1 MKLKKVHVREF
12 KSILDSNEFDVTD
25 ITCLVGKNEA
35 GKSAILQA
43 LYKLNPI
50 VPEHAYFDPIED
62 YPRAHVEDYFADLEG
77 NRRNPAEVVQAY
89 FSLDADELAAV
100 ENEFGPGCLRDSC
113 HHLGLSKGY
122 DNTLSVAI
130 DYDEAQ
136 IVKNLV
142 ANVEFANEGVRKQA
156 EQTTS
161 LKALQD
167 LLHNSTGRENHFTPI
182 QHEPAVPS
190 NGQGNAEKPNA
201 VPTAPK
207 ITYEVVLGKLSEYVD
222 TGLDTYIFKTYLES
236 KLPKFL
242 YFDEFYQMEGQVN
255 IEALRERLANNQ
267 LLDSDRPM
275 LGLMELA
282 RINLDQL
289 ADAHSNTQSLVSRIE
304 GAGNYL
310 SRRILEYW
318 SQNKHIQLRFDVRP
332 GRPGDP
338 PGYQSGT
345 NLWANVYDAAHWVTV
360 RIGMRSR
367 GFIWFFSFLAWFF
380 QQQRSGRPVILL
392 LDEPGVFLHASAQE
406 DLLRF
411 IERELKDHQVIYTT
425 HSPFMIDS
433 RRLERVRVVCD
444 RGMDEDKMLPQERE
458 GTKVFSDPLQADSGS
473 LFPLQGALAFHS
485 MQNLLM
491 GPNTLAVEGVSDM
504 FFIQAM
510 TDLLE
515 RAEKTGLSD
524 AWTLTP
530 VGGID
535 KVPTFTALFGGQK
548 DLNLAVL
555 IDYQKKDQQ
564 TIDNLCKQNLLKQGQ
579 VFTFADFT
587 GTAEADIEDMFDPEF
602 YMELVNAEYKD
613 ELPKRLLQGD
623 LPQHPRI
630 VARLEQYFQ
639 RHPLRNN
646 VKFAVY
652 RPARYFAEHASEL
665 SIRISP
671 KTQERFEAAFK
682 AVNKLVESVEEKVA
696 VG

>member
-1 MKLKKVHVREF
+1 MKLTKVHVHEF
-12 KSILDSNEFDVTD
+12 KSIMDSNQFDVTD

-35 GKSAILQA
+35 GKTAILEA

-50 VPEHAYFDPIED
+50 IPEHAQFDLTED
-62 YPRAHVEDYFADLEG
+62 YPRAHLEDYVADVEQ
-77 NRRNPAEVVQAY
+77 NKRDPAEVVEAY
-89 FSLDADELAAV
+89 FSLDADEVAAI
-100 ENEFGPGCLRDSC
+100 EKEFGTGCLRGAS
-113 HHLGLSKGY
+113 HQLRLAKGY
-122 DNTLSVAI
+122 DNKLSVTV
-130 DYDEAQ
+130 DYDEPQ
-136 IVKNLV
+136 IVKNLISAV
-142 ANVEFANEGVRKQA
+142 RFANEESRVHVEQA
-156 EQTTS
+156 GNLKS
-161 LKALQD
+161 LQLILMNDSNTAMQYEGDALSGQ
-167 LLHNSTGRENHFTPI
+167 ENAPTP
-182 QHEPAVPS
+182 
-190 NGQGNAEKPNA
+190 NAEPPVPNMA
-201 VPTAPK
+201 AK
-207 ITYEVVLGKLSEYVD
+207 LLLEKLGEYID
-222 TGLDTYIFKTYLES
+222 KGLHAYIFQTYLES

-255 IEALRERLANNQ
+255 IEALKERLANNQ

-275 LGLMELA
+275 LALMELA
-282 RINLDQL
+282 RINMDQL
-289 ADAHSNTQSLVSRIE
+289 AGVENNTHSLVSRIE

-318 SQNKHIQLRFDVRP
+318 SQNRHIQLRFDARP

-345 NLWANVYDAAHWVTV
+345 NLWVNVYDSAHWVTV
-360 RIGMRSR
+360 RLGMRSR

-380 QQQRSGRPVILL
+380 QQLKSGKPMILL

-411 IERELKDHQVIYTT
+411 IEKELENHQVIYTT
-425 HSPFMIDS
+425 HSPFMIVP
-433 RRLERVRVVCD
+433 RHLERVRVVCD
-444 RGMDEDKMLPQERE
+444 RGMDQDKTLPQEEE

-473 LFPLQGALAFHS
+473 LSPLQGTLAFHT

-491 GPNTLAVEGVSDM
+491 GPHTLIVEGVSDM
-504 FFIQAM
+504 FYIQGM

-524 AWTLTP
+524 VWTLTP

-535 KVPTFTALFGGQK
+535 KIPTFAALFGAQK
-548 DLNLAVL
+548 QLNLALL
-555 IDYQKKDQQ
+555 IDYQKKDQPA
-564 TIDNLCKQNLLKQGQ
+564 IDNMYKQNLLKQSR

-602 YMELVNAEYKD
+602 YLELVNGEYKD
-613 ELPKRLLQGD
+613 ELPKRIYQGD

-639 RHPLRNN
+639 RNPIKNN
-646 VKFAVY
+646 VRFNPY

-665 SIRISP
+665 STKMSA

-682 AVNKLVESVEEKVA
+682 AVNKLVQSATEKTA
-696 VG
+696 AD